1 MVNIIVT
8 ISENN
13 AIGKNNELL
22 FRLKKDL
29 QHFKKITTNN
39 IVIMGRKTYESIGKP
54 LSNRIN
60 VVLSRNVSN
69 ILDYKG
75 NIIIFND
82 LKSAID
88 EMKIFY
94 PEKDIFIIG
103 GGQIYKQAIEENLVD
118 KLIITKVKKVVDD
131 ADTFFPDID
140 YKNDWNIT
148 EVERYFENDL
158 EFFIYQAIKK

>member
-1 MVNIIVT
+1 MMVNIIVA

-13 AIGKNNELL
+13 AIGKNNKLL
-22 FRLKKDL
+22 FRLKKDVEN
-29 QHFKKITTNN
+29 FKKITTNN

-60 VVLSRNVSN
+60 VVLSRNNNLKNDS
-69 ILDYKG
+69 IS
-75 NIIIFND
+75 IFND

-118 KLIITKVKKVVDD
+118 KLIITKVIWNFLFIKQL
-131 ADTFFPDID
+131 
-140 YKNDWNIT
+140 KNN
-148 EVERYFENDL
+148 
-158 EFFIYQAIKK
+158 K

>member
-1 MVNIIVT
+1 MINIIA
-8 ISENN
+8 
-13 AIGKNNELL
+13 AITDNTALGKDNKLL
-22 FRLKKDL
+22 FRLKKDMA
-29 QHFKKITTNN
+29 HFKNITTDNV
-39 IVIMGRKTYESIGKP
+39 VIMGRKTYESIGKP

-60 VVLSRNVSN
+60 VVLSRNNNLKNDN
-69 ILDYKG
+69 IS
-75 NIIIFND
+75 IFND

>member
-1 MVNIIVT
+1 MINIIAAIT
-8 ISENN
+8 DNN
-13 AIGKNNELL
+13 ALGKDNKLL
-22 FRLKKDL
+22 FRLKKDMA
-29 QHFKKITTNN
+29 HFKNITTDNV
-39 IVIMGRKTYESIGKP
+39 VIMGRKTYESIGKP

-60 VVLSRNVSN
+60 VVLSRNNNLKNDN
-69 ILDYKG
+69 IS
-75 NIIIFND
+75 IFND

>member
-1 MVNIIVT
+1 MVNIIVA

-13 AIGKNNELL
+13 AIGKNNKLL
-22 FRLKKDL
+22 FRLKKDVEN
-29 QHFKKITTNN
+29 FKKITTNN

-60 VVLSRNVSN
+60 VVLSRNNNLKNDS
-69 ILDYKG
+69 IS
-75 NIIIFND
+75 IFND

-118 KLIITKVKKVVDD
+118 KLIITKVKKVVND

-140 YKNDWNIT
+140 YKNDWHIT